1 MGKWLSNDDIEELSI
16 VIDQRI
22 LHHIEDILTE
32 WMQPIMS
39 ALDDLNTAV
48 TNLTTATDAAVAALG
63 SQSSGLSA
71 EQAATAT
78 AAVQAEAD
86 KLTAA
91 VAP

>member
-1 MGKWLSNDDIEELSI
+1 MGKWLSNDDLEELA
-16 VIDQRI
+16 VILDHRI
-22 LHHIEDILTE
+22 LHHIQDILTE
-32 WMQPIMS
+32 SMVTLMA
-39 ALDDLNTAV
+39 ALDDLNTAIA
-48 TNLTTATDAAVAALG
+48 NLTTATDAAVAAIG

-78 AAVQAEAD
+78 AQVQAEAD